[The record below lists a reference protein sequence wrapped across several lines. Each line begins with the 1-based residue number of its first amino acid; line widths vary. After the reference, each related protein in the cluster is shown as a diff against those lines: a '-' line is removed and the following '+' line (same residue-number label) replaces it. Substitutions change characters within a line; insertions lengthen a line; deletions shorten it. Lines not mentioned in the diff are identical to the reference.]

1 MTFNLFINEYL
12 YSFKEKQ
19 EAENAIKNENK
30 ENERNKSNEHLNE
43 SRQHNESQSINCVEL
58 GKLMDTKA
66 DGLLL
71 IDCRSSKEYNE
82 SRIDFKN
89 IINIP
94 NETINKG

>member
-12 YSFKEKQ
+12 YRFDEKQ
-19 EAENAIKNENK
+19 KAENAIKNENK
-30 ENERNKSNEHLNE
+30 ENEKNKSNEHLNE
-43 SRQHNESQSINCVEL
+43 SRQHESQSINCEEL
-58 GKLMDTKA
+58 GKLMNTKA

-94 NETINKG
+94 NENINQG